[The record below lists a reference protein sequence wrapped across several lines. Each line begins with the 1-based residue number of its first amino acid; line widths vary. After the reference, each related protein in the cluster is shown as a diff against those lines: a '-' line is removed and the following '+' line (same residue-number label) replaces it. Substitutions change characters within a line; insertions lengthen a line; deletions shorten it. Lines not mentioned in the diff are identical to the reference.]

1 MDRQYEKRKKIV
13 YQFICDE
20 FYVPMKMKE
29 MAAIL
34 QVKRDDRQ
42 DLKEILDALEAEVK
56 IHRTQKGNYIKGQ
69 ANRLAGIY
77 QAHARGF
84 GFVSIEGS
92 DDDVFIPL
100 YLQRVCVTWFTLR
113 TST

>member
-1 MDRQYEKRKKIV
+1 MDRQYEKRKKMV

-34 QVKRDDRQ
+34 QVKKDDRQ
-42 DLKEILDALEAEVK
+42 DLKEILDALEAEGK

-69 ANRLAGIY
+69 ANRLAGACNI
-77 QAHARGF
+77 
-84 GFVSIEGS
+84 
-92 DDDVFIPL
+92 
-100 YLQRVCVTWFTLR
+100 
-113 TST
+113 